1 MSVVVNIDAQS
12 IEERFLRYVRID
24 TQSDPLAETSPST
37 VKQWNLLN
45 VLKTEL
51 ENLELSEVSLD
62 TQGYLFAKLPAR
74 NASTN
79 TPHVGFLAHI
89 DTSPDA
95 SGYDVKPRI
104 IPSYDGTDLLLS
116 DGIVLS
122 PNESPEL
129 LNYMGQ
135 RLIVTDGTTLLG
147 ADDKAG
153 IAAIM
158 EALRFL
164 RLHPEIS
171 HAPLCIAFTPDEE
184 IGRGVTHFDIKK
196 LGADLAYTIDGG
208 ALGELSYENFNA
220 ARATIRFQGLNVHP
234 GAAKNKMRNAARMA
248 IEFDSMIGETDRP
261 ENTED
266 REGFFHLHDIQG
278 NENTASLSYL
288 IREFDDEIF
297 QQRKKKL
304 QILTE
309 FINQRYGKG
318 SAILTLNDEY
328 HNMRAYLKDAMFVV
342 EHAKKAFLDAGVTP
356 NYSPIRGGTD
366 GVRLTELGL
375 PCPNIFAGGLNF
387 HSIYEFLPIAS
398 MVKASEII
406 VRIANSFS
414 TL

>member
-1 MSVVVNIDAQS
+1 MSIVVNIDAQS

-37 VKQWNLLN
+37 AKQWNLLN
-45 VLKTEL
+45 VLKNEL

-62 TQGYLFAKLPAR
+62 AQGYLFAKLPAR

-184 IGRGVTHFDIKK
+184 IGRGVTHFDIEK

-309 FINQRYGKG
+309 HINQRYGKG

-342 EHAKKAFLDAGVTP
+342 EYAKKAFLDAGVTP